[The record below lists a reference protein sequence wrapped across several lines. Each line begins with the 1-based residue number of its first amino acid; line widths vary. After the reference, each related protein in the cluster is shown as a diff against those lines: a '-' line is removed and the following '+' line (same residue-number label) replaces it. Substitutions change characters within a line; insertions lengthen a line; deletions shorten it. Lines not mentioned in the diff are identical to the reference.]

1 MLTIAILVCE
11 IEVLVADLYASLLSE
26 PGRRRIPLRPLGAVR
41 PVRQQRL
48 GMHDAVAIRKLVDE
62 SQHKVNQ
69 P

>member
-1 MLTIAILVCE
+1 MN
-11 IEVLVADLYASLLSE
+11 
-26 PGRRRIPLRPLGAVR
+26 
-41 PVRQQRL
+41 QKQRL